1 MLRLRQ
7 LLRNELSRE
16 DLSHSPAGLALR
28 RAIVTPA
35 PSRRCADPRDRI
47 GGGELRDAFDAELP
61 GYALDFKANGS
72 SRNAGAPC
80 S

>member
-1 MLRLRQ
+1 MLRQ

-16 DLSHSPAGLALR
+16 NLSHAPARVVLR

-35 PSRRCADPRDRI
+35 PSGRCADPRDRI
-47 GGGELRDAFDAELP
+47 GGDELRDTVDADHP
-61 GYALDFKANGS
+61 AYALDFKASGT